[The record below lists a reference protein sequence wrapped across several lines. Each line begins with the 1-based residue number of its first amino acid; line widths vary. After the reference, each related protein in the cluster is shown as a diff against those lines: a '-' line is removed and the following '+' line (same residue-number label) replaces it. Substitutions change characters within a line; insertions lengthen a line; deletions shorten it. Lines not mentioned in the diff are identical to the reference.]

1 MPKSKKPIIK
11 NMPKRRRT
19 KWRKKSRMH
28 FSMSLCRYEGD
39 GSDNIE
45 MNMRIPSDDP
55 VKAIRIIAEFLS
67 HHREHVCGREV
78 DAGADGVPPSHIGH
92 EIIFNR
98 IRFMQMERFNQ

>member
-55 VKAIRIIAEFLS
+55 VKAIRIIAASFCRTIGSMCVVAKLTPEQMAFLQATS
-67 HHREHVCGREV
+67 GMNIAKCIGN
-78 DAGADGVPPSHIGH
+78 DDVP
-92 EIIFNR
+92 F
-98 IRFMQMERFNQ
+98 